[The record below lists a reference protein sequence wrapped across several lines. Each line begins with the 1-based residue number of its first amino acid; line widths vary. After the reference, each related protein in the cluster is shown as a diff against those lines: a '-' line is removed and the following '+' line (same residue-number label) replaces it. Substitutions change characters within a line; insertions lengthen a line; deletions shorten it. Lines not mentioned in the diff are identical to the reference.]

1 MKRFLLLFTLLL
13 SACLLSACGKEAEQ
27 VCHACNEMCSESA
40 SFCPNCGAIMNI
52 DLPIEDQAYEEEIV
66 DYTILDSGY
75 CNQNVSWEIRS
86 DGTLYIDGN
95 GTVPM
100 YESREV
106 DGEIAPWRDSA
117 VCSEITDVVI
127 SDKVTGVGE
136 HAFHK
141 MRLSS
146 ICFGHNVIAYDWSSS
161 GSIAVGTVYIPLS
174 MKDIED
180 FLTDSWHDGSNMT
193 VYYEGAKEDWDRIVD
208 DSKGW
213 FSNYDIHYN
222 YEY

>member
-1 MKRFLLLFTLLL
+1 MKRFLLLFISIL
-13 SACLLSACGKEAEQ
+13 STCLLFACGKEADQ
-27 VCHACNEMCSESA
+27 ICYACNEICSESA
-40 SFCPNCGAIMNI
+40 SFCPNCGANMNI
-52 DLPIEDQAYEEEIV
+52 EPPKEEQVYEEEKV

-86 DGTLYIDGN
+86 DGTLYINGN
-95 GTVPM
+95 GTVPN
-100 YESREV
+100 YELYGD
-106 DGEIAPWRDSA
+106 DGEIAPWRASA
-117 VCSEITDVVI
+117 VCSEITDVI
-127 SDKVTGVGE
+127 IGDGVTGVGE
-136 HAFHK
+136 KAFVR

-161 GSIAVGTVYIPLS
+161 GDITVDTVYIPSS

-193 VYYEGAKEDWDRIVD
+193 VYYEGTKEDWDYIVE